1 MPKSSLLLLLP
12 VLFSTFLGHAQG
24 AEAAADKAAT
34 IDVKKIGMQFPVHT
48 FSNLAKQKKKIPDEL
63 SGDYQLMIVAFQRWH
78 QDLVDTWFA
87 SGDQLE
93 KIYNKPGKQFRYYE
107 IPTIYKMGPIRR
119 AFLNTGMRSGV
130 KAQAAR
136 ERTFTIYIDKLPFRQ
151 TLHIPDETDIHLFLL
166 NKKGKV
172 VWRCQGKHTPD
183 NERSLRQFL
192 NKYLR

>member
-1 MPKSSLLLLLP
+1 MSKPSLFFLYP
-12 VLFSTFLGHAQG
+12 ILFLAFLGGSLG
-24 AEAAADKAAT
+24 AEAAAAKA

-63 SGDYQLMIVAFQRWH
+63 AGDYQLMIVAFQRWH

-93 KIYNKPGKQFRYYE
+93 KAYINPGKQFRYYE
-107 IPTIYKMGPIRR
+107 IPTINEMGSIRR
-119 AFLNTGMRSGV
+119 AFINTGMRGGV

-136 ERTFTIYIDKLPFRQ
+136 ERTFTIYIDKNPFRK

-166 NKKGKV
+166 NKQGKV
-172 VWRCQGKHTPD
+172 IWRCQGKHSP
-183 NERSLRQFL
+183 EKEQSLRQFL
-192 NKYLR
+192 KKQTR